1 MSILLTVHSLLRW
14 LIVVVGALAALE
26 FLFGWLTKK
35 RFSRLDRAL
44 SSGFSGLMDAQAL
57 LGFVY
62 FLSTGLAGTGFPMFR
77 IEHMVTML
85 LAALVA
91 HLPSFFKR
99 RGGKHFVALLAVVG
113 ALFLI
118 YVGVA
123 RLPGGWN
130 R

>member
-1 MSILLTVHSLLRW
+1 MYILLTFHSLLRW
-14 LIVVVGALAALE
+14 LIVAVGALAALK
-26 FLFGWLTKK
+26 FLFGWLAKK

-44 SSGFSGLMDAQAL
+44 SSGFSGLMDAQVL
-57 LGFVY
+57 LGFLY
-62 FLSTGLAGTGFPMFR
+62 FLLTGLAGTGFPMFR
-77 IEHMVTML
+77 IEHMATML
-85 LAALVA
+85 LATLAA

-99 RGGKHFVALLAVVG
+99 RGSKHFTALLAVAG

-118 YVGVA
+118 YLGVA